1 MGVNDQRADRGDE
14 MDGEF
19 HERQGYV
26 LSGHGPIDH
35 LIGDLNPAQREAVL
49 YDGGPL
55 VVIAGAGSGKTRVLT
70 RRIARIVADG
80 VEPYRVMAIT
90 FTNKAAN
97 EMLERV
103 IDLVGK
109 PAEQMWISTF
119 HRACVRIL
127 RREAEYV
134 GYRSGFSIYD
144 DADSRRLVNHVLDDL
159 GIDTK
164 RFVPRAV
171 AGAISA
177 AKNEM
182 LDADD
187 YANRAY
193 TMYEQKIA
201 QVFSLYSARLKSAN
215 AMDFDDLLGVTVRL
229 FRSHPEVLERY
240 QDRFLHLLVDEYQDT
255 NRAQNE
261 IVTMLGAVHRN
272 VCIVGDSDQSI
283 YRFRG
288 AEVRNLLDFAVAFP
302 ETKTVILDQ
311 NYRSTQNILDA
322 ANAVIDN
329 NMMREEK
336 SLWSALGTG
345 RKIVRYHAGDE
356 RDEATF
362 IANEIARLRADE
374 HVPFTDMAVLYR
386 TNAQSRAVEQALA
399 DRGIACTIIGGTR
412 FYDRREV
419 RDLLAYVRLVANP
432 ADEVSLR
439 RVINVPLRGIG
450 KTSVDRLVAYASAN
464 GFSFAE
470 VLGSAKEAG
479 VTGRA
484 LRSTTQFGALVR
496 SLEQL
501 VDLEPAAIIRAILR
515 ETGYQESLESEVA
528 IGGSGLIEAES
539 RLANV
544 EELVTVAETYEDLET
559 FLATTALVA
568 AVDDLENSSGRVALM
583 TLHAVKGLEFAA
595 VFLAGLEEGIFPHD
609 RTLGEPD
616 DLEEERRLCYVGI
629 TRARERLY
637 LTHTW
642 VRTIFGNARESIP
655 SRFLKEIPS
664 ELIDDRSD
672 PYGMHQANSRADEQ
686 PRFVR
691 LGSGSPTAGSAGTR
705 PKQPVASTGAQMLG
719 LRPGD
724 MIVHARWGE
733 GTVKSVSGE
742 GDRAEAVI
750 EFPRQGAKKFLLAL
764 TPLKRA

>member
-1 MGVNDQRADRGDE
+1 VSERRTDRGDSISVE
-14 MDGEF
+14 LREEREIPPARDGATA
-19 HERQGYV
+19 
-26 LSGHGPIDH
+26 H
-35 LIGDLNPAQREAVL
+35 LIEDLNPAQREAVL
-49 YDGGPL
+49 YNDGPV

-80 VEPYRVMAIT
+80 VAPYRIMAIT

-103 IDLVGK
+103 VDLVGA

-127 RREAEYV
+127 RREAAYV

-144 DADSRRLVNHVLDDL
+144 DADSRRLVQHVLDDL
-159 GIDTK
+159 GVDTK
-164 RFVPRAV
+164 RFPPRAV
-171 AGAISA
+171 ASAISA

-182 LDADD
+182 FDETD

-193 TMYEQKIA
+193 TIYERRIA
-201 QVFSLYSARLKSAN
+201 EVFSLYSARLKNAN

-229 FRSHPEVLERY
+229 FRAHPEVLQRY
-240 QDRFLHLLVDEYQDT
+240 QERFLHLLVDEYQDT

-261 IVTMLGAVHRN
+261 IVTMIGARHRN

-302 ETKTVILDQ
+302 ETRTVILDQ

-362 IANEIARLRADE
+362 IANEIERLRRE
-374 HVPFTDMAVLYR
+374 ERIPYTDMAVLYR
-386 TNAQSRAVEQALA
+386 TNAQSRAIEQALA

-419 RDLLAYVRLVANP
+419 RDLLAFARLVANP
-432 ADEVSLR
+432 SDEVSLR
-439 RVINVPLRGIG
+439 RVLNVPLRGIG
-450 KTSVDRLVAYASAN
+450 KTTVDRLVQYASAS
-464 GFSFAE
+464 GLAFLETLAC
-470 VLGSAKEAG
+470 AREAG
-479 VTGRA
+479 VSGRA
-484 LRSTTQFGALVR
+484 LRGIEQFVALLG
-496 SLEQL
+496 SFEGL
-501 VDLEPAAIIRAILR
+501 VDLGPAEILR
-515 ETGYQESLESEVA
+515 EILLTTRYQESLESEVA
-528 IGGSGLIEAES
+528 IGGGGLIEAES
-539 RLANV
+539 RLANI
-544 EELVTVAETYEDLET
+544 EELVTVAESYEDLES
-559 FLATTALVA
+559 FLATTALVSA
-568 AVDDLENSSGRVALM
+568 IDDLESSSGRVALM

-595 VFLAGLEEGIFPHD
+595 VFLSGLEEGIFPHD

-642 VRTIFGNARESIP
+642 VRTKFGSARESIP
-655 SRFLKEIPS
+655 SRFLREIPS
-664 ELIDDRSD
+664 ELVEDQSD
-672 PYGMHQANSRADEQ
+672 PYAMNSMHSLNEEPSRS
-686 PRFVR
+686 VR
-691 LGSGSPTAGSAGTR
+691 PGPDQGSFSSTTAHPGKT
-705 PKQPVASTGAQMLG
+705 PVTTGAHLLG
-719 LRPGD
+719 LHAGE

-733 GTVKSVSGE
+733 GRVRSVSGE
-742 GDRAEAVI
+742 GAHVEAII
-750 EFPRQGAKKFLLAL
+750 EFARHGEKKFLLAL